1 MNFRSLVLLLAI
13 INFSC
18 ESYFDDVKKINIE
31 ELIPAGKTENFVL
44 RYTDSANLKAI
55 LKSPLN
61 IDYTNQSFPYS
72 EFPNGINIEFFDLKE
87 GSTKVSANYAI
98 VYYRTKIV
106 SLVGNVVIESPDS
119 SYVKSDQ
126 IFWDPDQEWLFTE
139 EKIVFSS
146 NDYNIRAEK
155 MDADRS
161 FKLLKTGKLDGNFLF
176 EDQQSVSYTH
186 LTLPTKA

>member
-1 MNFRSLVLLLAI
+1 MLFRS
-13 INFSC
+13 NF
-18 ESYFDDVKKINIE
+18 
-31 ELIPAGKTENFVL
+31 LIFL
-44 RYTDSANLKAI
+44 
-55 LKSPLN
+55 
-61 IDYTNQSFPYS
+61 
-72 EFPNGINIEFFDLKE
+72 E

-106 SLVGNVVIESPDS
+106 SLEGNVVIESPDS
-119 SYVKSDQ
+119 SFVKSDQ

-161 FKLLKTGKLDGNFLF
+161 FKLLKTGKLDGSFLF
-176 EDQQSVSYTH
+176 EDQQ
-186 LTLPTKA
+186 

>member
-1 MNFRSLVLLLAI
+1 MKIRLLVLLLAF

-61 IDYTNQSFPYS
+61 IDYTNQNFPYS

-87 GSTKVSANYAI
+87 GSTKA
-98 VYYRTKIV
+98 
-106 SLVGNVVIESPDS
+106 
-119 SYVKSDQ
+119 
-126 IFWDPDQEWLFTE
+126 
-139 EKIVFSS
+139 
-146 NDYNIRAEK
+146 
-155 MDADRS
+155 
-161 FKLLKTGKLDGNFLF
+161 
-176 EDQQSVSYTH
+176 VSYTH
-186 LTLPTKA
+186 LTLPTILLV

>member
-1 MNFRSLVLLLAI
+1 MNIRVLIFLLAI

-61 IDYTNQSFPYS
+61 IDYTNQKFPYS

-106 SLVGNVVIESPDS
+106 SLEGNVVIESPDS
-119 SYVKSDQ
+119 TFVKSDQ

-161 FKLLKTGKLDGNFLF
+161 FKLLKTGKLDGSFLF
-176 EDQQSVSYTH
+176 EDQQ
-186 LTLPTKA
+186 